1 MDELLEQYSCFPK
14 KQRHEK
20 FYELCERNLEDFN
33 SKNQDI
39 LNKHHNITKESWHE
53 RVLSYMWLV
62 LVQEIPCN
70 FKFLEIGVFK
80 GRVLSLIELL
90 SKHFKKSG
98 VVRGIT
104 PLSTSGDKYSGYPD
118 SDYYKCINDNYIRM
132 GLDTNNVNIIRG
144 YSQEPAVIQ
153 KANDKYDIM
162 FIDGCE
168 DIENYCDMIK
178 KDGFLVMDDCA
189 CHIEYPYSQH
199 EERGVPYYGY
209 LDVSNAIK
217 DKLCT
222 TKFKFLFALS
232 HNIVWQKII

>member
-1 MDELLEQYSCFPK
+1 MDELLEQYSGFPK

-53 RVLSYMWLV
+53 RVLSYIWLV
-62 LVQEIPCN
+62 LVQETPCN

-90 SKHFKKSG
+90 SKHFKKSS

-104 PLSTSGDKYSGYPD
+104 PLSTSGDKYSAYPD
-118 SDYYKCINDNYIRM
+118 LDYRKCINDNI
-132 GLDTNNVNIIRG
+132 NIIRG

-153 KANDKYDIM
+153 KANGKYDIL
-162 FIDGCE
+162 FIDGCHDYE
-168 DIENYCDMIK
+168 AVCKDLDNYCDMIK
-178 KDGFLVMDDCA
+178 KDDFLVMDDCA

-199 EERGVPYYGY
+199 EEGGALLWLLGCLKR
-209 LDVSNAIK
+209 
-217 DKLCT
+217 DKRQIM
-222 TKFKFLFALS
+222 
-232 HNIVWQKII
+232 HD